1 MKYSET
7 IETHKKLKES
17 VLCYWQM
24 TGEIDSIG
32 GITSR
37 HIPKAQNILVFN
49 YGDQIE
55 YHKATQNISGRFS
68 IFMVPALKSSLI
80 FNQKGKIDLFGI
92 SFIRDGLYKLI
103 EMPVSKLN
111 QEFPKSLRN
120 KLEDLYL
127 KIKGRSLIEK
137 RKISETFLQENINQK
152 IGSDVI
158 INAIEIIETSKGAI
172 RVNELAEKI
181 QISDRQ
187 IQRLFINRIGVTPK
201 DYCKIIRFNNY
212 LEFILNHRTSTD
224 WMGLVVEFNYHDQPH
239 FIHEVKSIS
248 KLSPKKLITYRDSL
262 YDRYTF

>member
-1 MKYSET
+1 
-7 IETHKKLKES
+7 
-17 VLCYWQM
+17 
-24 TGEIDSIG
+24 
-32 GITSR
+32 
-37 HIPKAQNILVFN
+37 
-49 YGDQIE
+49 
-55 YHKATQNISGRFS
+55 
-68 IFMVPALKSSLI
+68 
-80 FNQKGKIDLFGI
+80 
-92 SFIRDGLYKLI
+92 
-103 EMPVSKLN
+103 MPVSKLN

-152 IGSDVI
+152 IGSDVF